1 MVRASVMVEVPA
13 MITDESPISR
23 GVDEDETLRRLLEGT
38 ASETG
43 RPFFAALVKNL
54 ASALNTHGA
63 WVTEY
68 LSECRRLRA
77 LAFWLGDD
85 WLEDWEID
93 IDGTPCEQVIQNVRL
108 IHHPDSMMELYPRDP
123 EIQELRAV
131 SYMGVPLLDVDGSIL
146 GHLAV
151 MDKRPMPEQPRL
163 VALFRIFAAR
173 AAAELRRMRAEQELL
188 ERDKK
193 LHCLFDSA
201 MDAIIEL
208 DDSLN
213 VSKLNSAGVKL
224 LGSDSDKD
232 LLGRSFQE
240 FLLETDRQRL
250 LEIVEDLK
258 RLPPGEQHLW
268 IPGGLG
274 TIDSAGRQF
283 PAEATIARFEV
294 KREPYYSMIV
304 RDVNERLEAER
315 QIERLTIHTEY
326 LREELRALGNF
337 GEIIGRSEP
346 LLRLLSDVER
356 VAVTDTTVLLHGET
370 GTGKE
375 VIARTIHRSSP
386 RADRPFVKVNCAA
399 IPANLMESEFF
410 GHERGAFTGA
420 TSRREGRFALA
431 DGGTLFLDE
440 IGELPLD
447 LQAKLLR
454 VLQESEFE
462 PVGSSQ
468 TRRVDVRVIAATNR
482 NLETA
487 VEERAFREDL
497 YYRLSVFPLALPPLR
512 ERGDDVI
519 LLAQDFAERLSRRMG
534 RPVLPLTD
542 RCRERLLRYAWP
554 GNVRELQNVI
564 ERAVITSRNGYLDLE
579 RALPEE
585 GDTIPPEALTATRFG
600 EQPRVLTAE
609 EMQAFERDNILRALE
624 RCDGRVSGPQGAAAL
639 LGIKPTT
646 LSSRIKALDIQKPV

>member
-1 MVRASVMVEVPA
+1 MFHE
-13 MITDESPISR
+13 DSPISR

-38 ASETG
+38 AAETG
-43 RPFFAALVKNL
+43 QPFFAALVRNL
-54 ASALNTHGA
+54 ASALNTYGA

-68 LSECRRLRA
+68 LAECRRLRA
-77 LAFWLGDD
+77 LSFWLGDD
-85 WLEDWEID
+85 WLDHWEID
-93 IDGTPCEQVIQNVRL
+93 IDGTPCEQVIENVRL
-108 IHHPDSMMELYPRDP
+108 IHHPDNMMELYPRDP

-131 SYMGVPLLDVDGSIL
+131 SYMGVPLLDVDGRIL

-188 ERDKK
+188 DREKK
-193 LHCLFDSA
+193 LNCLFDSA

-208 DDSLN
+208 DGELKISRLN
-213 VSKLNSAGVKL
+213 AAGFRLLGGDSAGEA
-224 LGSDSDKD
+224 
-232 LLGRSFQE
+232 LGRSFE
-240 FLLETDRQRL
+240 TFLAEGDRRRL
-250 LEIVEDLK
+250 LEIVEDLNH
-258 RLPPGEQHLW
+258 RNPGEQHLW

-274 TIDSAGRQF
+274 TIQTAGRRF

-294 KREPYYSMIV
+294 RRQPYYSLIV

-315 QIERLTIHTEY
+315 RIERLTIQTEY
-326 LREELRALGNF
+326 LREELRTLGNF
-337 GEIIGRSEP
+337 GDIVGQSGP
-346 LLRLLSDVER
+346 LLELLSDVER

-375 VIARTIHRSSP
+375 VIARTIHRRSQ

-399 IPANLMESEFF
+399 IPSNLMESEFF

-431 DGGTLFLDE
+431 DGGTIFLDE

-462 PVGSSQ
+462 PVGSSR

-482 NLETA
+482 NLDEA
-487 VEERAFREDL
+487 VEERCFREDL

-519 LLAQDFAERLSRRMG
+519 LLAQDFADRLSKRMG
-534 RPVLPLTD
+534 RTTMPLTD
-542 RCRERLLRYAWP
+542 RCKERLRSYSWP

-579 RALPEE
+579 SALPEE
-585 GDTIPPEALTATRFG
+585 NDPLPPEAKSAALSG
-600 EQPRVLTAE
+600 EAPRVLTAE
-609 EMQAFERDNILRALE
+609 EMQALERDNLLRALE
-624 RCDGRVSGPQGAAAL
+624 ACQWRVSGPRGAAAL
-639 LGIKPTT
+639 LGMKPTT
-646 LSSRIKALDIQKPV
+646 LSSRIKALDLQKPA

>member
-1 MVRASVMVEVPA
+1 MTP
-13 MITDESPISR
+13 DEGPLPR
-23 GVDEDETLRRLLEGT
+23 GLDEDETLRRLLEGT
-38 ASETG
+38 AAETG
-43 RPFFAALVKNL
+43 QPFFAALVKNL
-54 ASALNTHGA
+54 ASALNTYGA

-68 LSECRRLRA
+68 LADCRRLRA
-77 LAFWLGDD
+77 LSFWLGGD
-85 WLEDWEID
+85 WLDHWEID
-93 IDGTPCEQVIQNVRL
+93 IDGTPCEQVIKNVRL

-123 EIQELRAV
+123 EIQAVRAV
-131 SYMGVPLLDVDGSIL
+131 SYMGVPLLDVDGRIL

-151 MDKRPMPEQPRL
+151 MDRRPMPEQPKL
-163 VALFRIFAAR
+163 IALFKIFAAR
-173 AAAELRRMRAEQELL
+173 AAAELRRMRVEEELL
-188 ERDKK
+188 ERERK
-193 LHCLFDSA
+193 LNCLFDSA

-208 DDSLN
+208 DEDRRITQLN
-213 VSKLNSAGVKL
+213 TAGARL
-224 LGSDSDKD
+224 LGRASASD
-232 LLGRSFQE
+232 LLGEPFE
-240 FLLETDRQRL
+240 TFLGEGDRKRL
-250 LEIVEDLK
+250 VEIIEDLN
-258 RLPPGEQHLW
+258 RRPAGEQHLW

-274 TIDSAGRQF
+274 TIRSAGREF

-294 KREPYYSMIV
+294 RRRPYYSLIV
-304 RDVNERLEAER
+304 RDINERLESER
-315 QIERLTIHTEY
+315 RIERLTIQTEY

-337 GEIIGRSEP
+337 GDIIGRSEP
-346 LLRLLSDVER
+346 LLELLSDVER
-356 VAVTDTTVLLHGET
+356 VAVTDATVLLSGET

-375 VIARTIHRSSP
+375 VIARTIHRRSQ

-399 IPANLMESEFF
+399 IPANLIESEFF

-431 DGGTLFLDE
+431 DGGTIFLDE

-468 TRRVDVRVIAATNR
+468 TRQVDVRVIAATNR

-487 VEERAFREDL
+487 VEDKTFREDL
-497 YYRLSVFPLALPPLR
+497 YYRLSVFPLELPPLR

-519 LLAQDFAERLSRRMG
+519 LLAEDFAQRLGRRMG
-534 RPVLPLTD
+534 RPVLPLSD
-542 RCRERLLRYAWP
+542 RCRERLRRYSWP

-585 GDTIPPEALTATRFG
+585 GDGVPPEDRSALLS
-600 EQPRVLTAE
+600 ESPRVLTVE
-609 EMQAFERDNILRALE
+609 EMQALERDNIVRALE
-624 RCDGRVSGPQGAAAL
+624 ACGWRVSGPRGAAAL

-646 LSSRIKALDIQKPV
+646 LSSRIKALEIQKPVQAS